1 MHVCIVCICANF
13 IAPMRQYLHTYAFT
27 IYYTQEINERRE
39 WTFKRDVDRR
49 QKQHRMAVGNEKRKW
64 QVKFY
69 TKNGKPD
76 RNRRPDQP
84 SPITIN
90 RSGTRFLNG
99 VSVVDLFAKF
109 KGTSHSSTNK
119 SNNTNSSN
127 NNNMYDNNKAYTD
140 GSVVESSLEINR
152 RLRYGVDES
161 SRFAY
166 DMQVRFSPTTIYFMV
181 YIILI
186 YTIHYARI
194 SPLT

>member
-1 MHVCIVCICANF
+1 
-13 IAPMRQYLHTYAFT
+13 
-27 IYYTQEINERRE
+27 
-39 WTFKRDVDRR
+39 
-49 QKQHRMAVGNEKRKW
+49 MAVGNEKRKW

-90 RSGTRFLNG
+90 RPGTRFLNG

-109 KGTSHSSTNK
+109 KGTSSNNTNK
-119 SNNTNSSN
+119 SNNTNSNS
-127 NNNMYDNNKAYTD
+127 NMYDNNKAYTD
-140 GSVVESSLEINR
+140 DSGSGGESSLEINR

-166 DMQVRFSPTTIYFMV
+166 DMQVRLGPCLHAKNYMQ
-181 YIILI
+181 
-186 YTIHYARI
+186 
-194 SPLT
+194 

>member
-1 MHVCIVCICANF
+1 
-13 IAPMRQYLHTYAFT
+13 
-27 IYYTQEINERRE
+27 
-39 WTFKRDVDRR
+39 
-49 QKQHRMAVGNEKRKW
+49 MAVGNEKRKW
-64 QVKFY
+64 QIKFY

-109 KGTSHSSTNK
+109 KGTSHGTNQ
-119 SNNTNSSN
+119 SNNTSSSN
-127 NNNMYDNNKAYTD
+127 NKMYDNSKAYTD
-140 GSVVESSLEINR
+140 GGSGGESSLEINR

-166 DMQVRFSPTTIYFMV
+166 DMQVCFFLTTIY
-181 YIILI
+181 
-186 YTIHYARI
+186 TK
-194 SPLT
+194 S